1 MIIAFLQ
8 VRDPPILPALHQCQD
23 LKLPTTDG
31 HQSDFADDLD
41 RLKGFGRK
49 NKSTLGE
56 LLFQF
61 FRFYAHEFDYDNMA
75 LSVRLGKLISKK
87 DKNWHLAN
95 NNMLCVEEPF
105 NRERNL
111 ANTADE
117 FSFRGLHI
125 ELRRAFDFLAEAK
138 LEECCDQ
145 FIFPKEEPSESKGFI
160 KPAPRPAIIRSS
172 SQQHSGRPGR
182 NGGGRG
188 NRSHFRNGN
197 SNRRASSSN
206 AYEQT
211 QTTNAAAAAA
221 AALPRP
227 LMVSTGI
234 PAADMQWTQIA
245 HYPYEGNMAIL
256 SNALFAQDRL
266 QWYQQQQQQMQMHH
280 QAIVHAQ
287 RMQAGSTQQ
296 QQQQA
301 ERSRTSSFDQP
312 PLTAPPRPEFF
323 VWPHHLQPAVYQH
336 HHAGF
341 GTYPNSP
348 SASNGA
354 PEFRRSLHRSTAAS
368 EPGSSSSGGTLRSQS
383 QPASRTTAPTGQPVP
398 GHAGASQTMNG
409 GASGYLPQQANLSP
423 FPAFV
428 SDDRTDS
435 EADGSSSRTFP
446 DSPPEGDSAGYL
458 GYFVDDSSVPVRKT
472 APGIPPAFHDLHQ
485 SSAVRRRSVTEGPQ
499 AVLDKRLQRTSR
511 SPSPLGHGRTMPATN
526 SAPLSSVPFPQSN
539 QRPFKDPSPLV
550 VNGSTFLPPSHLP
563 STLFPSAST
572 TDDVAY
578 DNPLH
583 ISQGKAPGISF
594 TSEPSTVR
602 LPPLS
607 DVKTTPSDR
616 PLVVNGSTAPSAVL
630 SSTVAAMP
638 SFHQRSAG
646 SSGHSNGTY
655 AAGPGGDGTQSSA
668 RPWQRVTTR
677 NQAGIAPLDLA
688 MPNPMIPDS
697 QHLSP
702 VYEHRTPSPTVHRD
716 RWLPGQVASNS
727 FEDSKR
733 DQQGRPSQKPI
744 ERNGATTNGNDSGS
758 GGKNT
763 RLNGQ
768 AARDGGF
775 VPTAKGQFD
784 WQRAKAK
791 KNNKADLR
799 NVVKPAQSELP
810 PRNDSERKGG

>member
-8 VRDPPILPALHQCQD
+8 VRDPPVLPALHQCPH
-23 LKLPTTDG
+23 LKLPTIDG
-31 HQSDFADDLD
+31 HKTDFADDLD
-41 RLKGFGRK
+41 RLKGFGGK
-49 NKSTLGE
+49 NQSTLGE

-61 FRFYAHEFDYDNMA
+61 FRFYAHEFDYDKMA
-75 LSVRLGKLISKK
+75 LSVRLGKLIPKK

-111 ANTADE
+111 GNTADE
-117 FSFRGLHI
+117 FSFRGLHM
-125 ELRRAFDFLAEAK
+125 ELRRAFDLLAEAK
-138 LEECCDQ
+138 LDECCDQ
-145 FIFPKEEPSESKGFI
+145 FVFPKEEPSEAKGFI

-206 AYEQT
+206 AYEQA

-266 QWYQQQQQQMQMHH
+266 QWYQQQQQMQMHH
-280 QAIVHAQ
+280 QAIAHAQ
-287 RMQAGSTQQ
+287 RMQAGSAQKQ
-296 QQQQA
+296 HQQQA
-301 ERSRTSSFDQP
+301 ERSRTNSFDQA

-323 VWPHHLQPAVYQH
+323 VWPPHLQPAVYQH
-336 HHAGF
+336 QHAGF

-348 SASNGA
+348 SASATA

-398 GHAGASQTMNG
+398 GHASPAQTMN
-409 GASGYLPQQANLSP
+409 GASGYLPRQANLSP

-435 EADGSSSRTFP
+435 EADESSSRTFP

-458 GYFVDDSSVPVRKT
+458 GYFVDDSSVPARKT
-472 APGIPPAFHDLHQ
+472 APGVPPALNDLHQ

-511 SPSPLGHGRTMPATN
+511 SPSPLGHGRNVPATN
-526 SAPLSSVPFPQSN
+526 SAPMSSVPCPQSK

-563 STLFPSAST
+563 STLFPSAPA
-572 TDDVAY
+572 TDDAAY

-583 ISQGKAPGISF
+583 IGQGKTTGGS
-594 TSEPSTVR
+594 TGSEPSTVR
-602 LPPLS
+602 QPTSS
-607 DVKTTPSDR
+607 DIKPTPSDR

-630 SSTVAAMP
+630 PSAVAAMP
-638 SFHQRSAG
+638 SFHQRIAAF
-646 SSGHSNGTY
+646 SGHSNGTH
-655 AAGPGGDGTQSSA
+655 ATSSGGDGSQSNA
-668 RPWQRVTTR
+668 KPWQRLLIR

-688 MPNPMIPDS
+688 MPNPIVPEG

-702 VYEHRTPSPTVHRD
+702 VYEHRTPSPSAHRE
-716 RWLPGQVASNS
+716 RWLSGQVASS
-727 FEDSKR
+727 SSEDAR
-733 DQQGRPSQKPI
+733 WDQEGRSSQRPS
-744 ERNGATTNGNDSGS
+744 ERNGSAAKGTDSGS
-758 GGKNT
+758 GGQPP

-768 AARDGGF
+768 TARDGGS
-775 VPTAKGQFD
+775 VPAAKAQFD
-784 WQRAKAK
+784 WQQAKSK

-799 NVVKPAQSELP
+799 NVVKPVQSELP